1 MAVSDWPSPPERW
14 AENSLLVA
22 FSFRCNLACTF
33 CMVEDVLHVYEGT
46 TLDAFRR
53 HVEREGA
60 LRGIRRVIFSGGEV
74 TLAKTLP
81 DYIRFARS
89 LPGIEHVR
97 LQTNATRLSD
107 RAYLDTLLRA
117 GADEFFIS
125 LHGHDASTCDA
136 ITRRPGSFA
145 DILAGMRAVNDAGA
159 TLITNTA
166 IAADNIRTLPRIVD
180 TVAPFAP
187 LSMELWSYWP
197 RADESGARGH
207 FVPLAEQ
214 LPFVLRT
221 LEACVAAGIPP
232 AVKWFPKCLLGEY
245 ALYHDDG
252 TAPSVIE
259 LSAHC
264 AHGPRPRPPASPRG
278 PRLLLSRA
286 LLRLHL
292 RGHLAA
298 RRSRHQRHF
307 ASGRCAGL
315 SRPVHPP
322 LLAGKQPPPAP
333 PPPTSGALA
342 GTPVA
347 LGRTAYR
354 PSRSPPSS
362 TTFRPASSSPTPARA
377 APPAPPSRHGSIASP
392 SPRAAPSP
400 AGPSSAPSAPPT
412 HSSSARLRVR
422 PSHRRDPRRSPRRL
436 RRAPPHPQLRSLLHR
451 PPHGPPG
458 PRRRLAQGRRR
469 HHRVRGQ
476 RQPRAPPGLT
486 SLAPASHSGT
496 AAAPRRVP

>member
-125 LHGHDASTCDA
+125 LHGHDPATCDA

-145 DILAGMRAVNDAGA
+145 DILAGMRSVNDAGA

-214 LPFVLRT
+214 LPFVLRA

-245 ALYHDDG
+245 AMYHDDG
-252 TAPSVIE
+252 QPPSVIE
-259 LSAHC
+259 LSARQPT
-264 AHGPRPRPPASPRG
+264 APAPAPG
-278 PRLLLSRA
+278 EPEVPDYFSREPFYA
-286 LLRLHL
+286 CIYEGICEHA
-292 RGHLAA
+292 GDLATKGTP
-298 RRSRHQRHF
+298 

-315 SRPVHPP
+315 SDPYIRHFGWETT
-322 LLAGKQPPPAP
+322 LLQPPPRPTPAP
-333 PPPTSGALA
+333 LA

-354 PSRSPPSS
+354 PPRSPPSS
-362 TTFRPASSSPTPARA
+362 TTRPAPSSPTPARA

-412 HSSSARLRVR
+412 HSSS
-422 PSHRRDPRRSPRRL
+422 RSPSSP
-436 RRAPPHPQLRSLLHR
+436 A
-451 PPHGPPG
+451 
-458 PRRRLAQGRRR
+458 
-469 HHRVRGQ
+469 
-476 RQPRAPPGLT
+476 
-486 SLAPASHSGT
+486 LAPS
-496 AAAPRRVP
+496 